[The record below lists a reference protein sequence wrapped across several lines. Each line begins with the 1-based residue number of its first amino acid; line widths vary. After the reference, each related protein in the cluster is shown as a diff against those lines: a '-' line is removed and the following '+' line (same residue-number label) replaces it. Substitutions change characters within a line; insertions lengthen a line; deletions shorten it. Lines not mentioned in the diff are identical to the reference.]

1 MLVQES
7 RLNQEVSKEM
17 SAVEAGEN
25 AESNI
30 TGKRGS
36 QCPKVASFD
45 FESNVRALVLAP
57 HPDDEVLGCGGTIC
71 KFGRKGMHFKIVYMT
86 DGRHGSTSISTDKL
100 VEIRKKEAV
109 NGLRVLG
116 CNDVTFLGK
125 PDRGL
130 KCDDVTIGA
139 LKAILSAYEPR
150 LLFLPP
156 FDDFHPDHAATSEA
170 AAIALKDCDHNVD
183 CYFYEVMSTVTP
195 NIVVDITDVMR
206 LKIKAMDK
214 HRSQIEV
221 VDYSKKI
228 KALNS
233 YRSILAGKRVK
244 YCEAYFSCSRTDLVD
259 LARSSG
265 IIV

>member
-1 MLVQES
+1 MFVQKS

-25 AESNI
+25 AGSKI
-30 TGKRGS
+30 IGKRGS

-45 FESNVRALVLAP
+45 FESDVKALVLAP

-86 DGRHGSTSISTDKL
+86 DGRHGGTSIHSDKL

-109 NGLRVLG
+109 NGLRILG
-116 CNDVTFLGK
+116 CNDVTFLGR
-125 PDRGL
+125 PDGELR
-130 KCDDVTIGA
+130 CNDVTVGA
-139 LKAILSAYEPR
+139 LKAILDAYEPR

-156 FDDFHPDHAATSEA
+156 FNDFHSDHTATSEA
-170 AAIALKDCDHNVD
+170 AAIALKDYDHHVD
-183 CYFYEVMSTVTP
+183 CYLYEGTSTVTP

-206 LKIKAMDK
+206 LKIKAMNK
-214 HRSQIEV
+214 HKSQIAV

-233 YRSILAGKRVK
+233 YRSFYGGEHVK